1 MPADS
6 FTDRVKDLLVRIPHG
21 RVATY
26 GQIAMLAGNAGGARQ
41 VVRVLHSSSARC
53 KLPWHRVI
61 NSRGTISLRPGA
73 GYELQKEL
81 LEAEGVEF
89 GNNGRI
95 DLKRFLWSPG

>member
-1 MPADS
+1 MPVES
-6 FTDRVKDLLVRIPHG
+6 FTDRVKDLLVSIPPG
-21 RVATY
+21 RVASY
-26 GQIAMLAGNAGGARQ
+26 GQIALLAGNARGARQ
-41 VVRVLHSSSARC
+41 VVRVLHSSSAKC

-61 NSRGTISLRPGA
+61 NSRGTISLRQGD

-89 GNNGRI
+89 GDKGRI

>member
-6 FTDRVKDLLVRIPHG
+6 FTDRVKDLLARIPHG
-21 RVATY
+21 RVAAY
-26 GQIAMLAGNAGGARQ
+26 GQIALLAGNARGARQ
-41 VVRVLHSSSARC
+41 VVRVLHSSSTKC

-89 GNNGRI
+89 GDNGRI

>member
-6 FTDRVKDLLVRIPHG
+6 FSDRVKDLLVRIPHG
-21 RVATY
+21 RVASY
-26 GQIAMLAGNAGGARQ
+26 GQIALLAGNARGARQ
-41 VVRVLHSSSARC
+41 VVRVLHSSSAKD

-89 GNNGRI
+89 GANRHI